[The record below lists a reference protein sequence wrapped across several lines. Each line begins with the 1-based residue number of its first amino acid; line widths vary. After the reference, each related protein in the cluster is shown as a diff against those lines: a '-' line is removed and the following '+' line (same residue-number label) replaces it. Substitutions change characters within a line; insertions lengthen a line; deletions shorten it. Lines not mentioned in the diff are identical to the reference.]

1 MVNPEDDIRLNL
13 CPKCP
18 GQPVVLIMPGWP
30 YPMVKVI
37 CSKCGHSGPAVYFS
51 SEGDKYYMVS
61 AYDRALLPGL
71 ARARR
76 EAAAL
81 WNEQPSEWLHSER
94 GTTV

>member
-30 YPMVKVI
+30 YPTVKVI
-37 CSKCGHSGPAVYFS
+37 CSKCGHAGPAVYFTN
-51 SEGDKYYMVS
+51 EDTVYHALDK
-61 AYDRALLPGL
+61 ALLPGL

-81 WNEQPSEWLHSER
+81 WNEQPAERWSTER
-94 GTTV
+94 GATV